1 MRTLEMTGER
11 AERMEEGE
19 KAGCAREGETIAGET
34 GKSTA
39 CRKGERG
46 LKGRKRE
53 NEH

>member
-1 MRTLEMTGER
+1 MTGER

-39 CRKGERG
+39 CREGGEG
-46 LKGRKRE
+46 VKRE
-53 NEH
+53 ETRK